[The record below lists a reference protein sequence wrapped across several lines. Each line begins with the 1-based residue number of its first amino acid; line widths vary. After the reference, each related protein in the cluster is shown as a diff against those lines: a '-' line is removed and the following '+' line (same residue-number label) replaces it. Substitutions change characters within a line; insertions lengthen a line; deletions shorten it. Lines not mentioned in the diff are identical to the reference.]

1 MILTFRATGGATPV
15 PNDLPYGSGRM
26 SAARSLIAE
35 KFASSSAAFS
45 AKDLRSALTA
55 DGHDVGLATIYRA
68 LAALERSGYVTRV
81 GALDDSAVYARCEV
95 EGHHHHLVCTNC
107 RGVEHTACPIEET
120 AFEATSV
127 AGSTVIAHE
136 IELYGVCAQC
146 KQEGGSCVSHTH
158 S

>member
-1 MILTFRATGGATPV
+1 M
-15 PNDLPYGSGRM
+15 NDDLPYGNGRT
-26 SAARSLIAE
+26 SAPRALIART
-35 KFASSSAAFS
+35 FASSSAAFS
-45 AKDLRSALTA
+45 AKDLRSALAA

-68 LAALERSGYVTRV
+68 LTALERSGYVTRV

-107 RGVEHTACPIEET
+107 RGIEHTACPLEEP
-120 AFEATSV
+120 AFKAASV
-127 AGSTVIAHE
+127 PESTVTAHE

-146 KQEGGSCVSHTH
+146 NEQEGGTYVSHTH